1 LLILFNW
8 FFEIGKMSY
17 TDPQK
22 AQIVVWFIEEDQS
35 HANLQR
41 RIRREENNR
50 YAQVTALATVKNWVN
65 DFLATGSVH
74 GQSGKNQPT

>member
-1 LLILFNW
+1 
-8 FFEIGKMSY
+8 MSY

-22 AQIVVWFIEEDQS
+22 AQIVWFIEEDQS